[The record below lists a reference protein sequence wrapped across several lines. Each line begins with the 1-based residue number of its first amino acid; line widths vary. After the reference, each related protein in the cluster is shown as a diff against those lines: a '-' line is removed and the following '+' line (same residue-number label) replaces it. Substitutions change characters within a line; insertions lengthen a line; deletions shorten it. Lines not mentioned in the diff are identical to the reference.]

1 MTIKGPF
8 SYPDWITLK
17 QVKESLAYM
26 KENNNQGKY
35 DIAIAKEKDLYKSS
49 LKDPEN
55 ANEKT

>member
-1 MTIKGPF
+1 MTVKGPF

-35 DIAIAKEKDLYKSS
+35 DIAIAKEKDLYKSI
-49 LKDPEN
+49 LKEPKGTND
-55 ANEKT
+55 